1 MAGKDYYQVLGVS
14 KSASADEIKA
24 AFRKLAHQHH
34 PDKGGDQEKFK
45 EANAAYQV
53 LGDPEKR
60 KQYDQFGSAAFEGGA
75 GGFSGGGFNWQGGN
89 VDFGDLGDLFGDF
102 FGGGRGQSARGRD
115 LQMEI
120 SLTFLESI
128 FGAEKEVTLNKTS
141 DCERCGGN
149 GSEPGTSLKTCSDCS
164 GQGYKTVVQR
174 TIIGA
179 VQTRANCPTCHG
191 AGEVP
196 EKACTA
202 CRGEGYQ
209 NGKRTLRVDIPAG
222 VEHGSRIRVR
232 AQGESIGVRG
242 EPGDLYLLLRV
253 ANDPRFVR
261 EGSNLYTE
269 KKIGF
274 TQAALGDEVDVETVD
289 GPVKLKIPAGT
300 QSGEK
305 LRLRG
310 KGVKTG
316 HGRGD
321 QIVQVIVVTPK
332 KLDREQRKLFE
343 QLNLS
348 LQ

>member
-1 MAGKDYYQVLGVS
+1 MSKDYYQILGVD
-14 KSASADEIKA
+14 KSASQDEIKA
-24 AFRKLAHQHH
+24 AFRKMAHQHH
-34 PDKGGDQEKFK
+34 PDKGGDEGKFK

-53 LGDPEKR
+53 LGDPQKR
-60 KQYDQFGSAAFEGGA
+60 QQYDQFGSAAFEGGGA
-75 GGFSGGGFNWQGGN
+75 GGFPGGGFNWQGGG
-89 VDFGDLGDLFGDF
+89 VDFGDLGDLFGDM
-102 FGGGRGQSARGRD
+102 FGGGRGQQAHGRD
-115 LQMEI
+115 LQMDI

-128 FGAEKEVTLNKTS
+128 FGVEKEIVLNKTS

-149 GSEPGTSLKTCSDCS
+149 GSEPGSAMKTCGDCS
-164 GQGYKTVVQR
+164 GQGYKTVMQR
-174 TIIGA
+174 TIIGT
-179 VQTRANCPTCHG
+179 VQTRTNCGTCHG

-196 EKACTA
+196 EKPCTA
-202 CRGEGYQ
+202 CSGSGYQ
-209 NGKRTLRVDIPAG
+209 SGKRTLRVEVPSGI
-222 VEHGSRIRVR
+222 ENGSRIRVR

-242 EPGDLYLLLRV
+242 EPGDLYLMVHV

-261 EGSNLYTE
+261 EGNNLYTE

-321 QIVQVIVVTPK
+321 QIVQVQVITPK
-332 KLDREQRKLFE
+332 KLDKNQKRLLEELG
-343 QLNLS
+343 LNIV
-348 LQ
+348 